1 MNPYLTE
8 AEQKREKIIQ
18 GITLGLL
25 LFNAVALTVSF
36 AQPLFVKESPGS
48 AFTPPLRDICY
59 QAFKSIIEKKA
70 DERLIKKEITDFLKK
85 DDKNYFEFLEDTQIK
100 FVNPMDK
107 KCLLITKDIKGLR
120 FFHLE
125 ILTDTSSPFL
135 FLVKNIEEK
144 TIKEAI

>member
-8 AEQKREKIIQ
+8 REQKAEKIIQ
-18 GITLGLL
+18 GITMILL
-25 LFNAVALTVSF
+25 LFNGVALTTTLTR
-36 AQPLFVKESPGS
+36 PLFLKESPGS
-48 AFTPPLRDICY
+48 AFTPPLKEICY
-59 QAFKSIIEKKA
+59 QAFQSIINKKA
-70 DERLIKKEITDFLKK
+70 DDRLIKKEITEFLKK
-85 DDKNYFEFLEDTQIK
+85 DDYNYFEFLEDTKIK
-100 FVNPMDK
+100 FVHPLDS
-107 KCLLITKDIKGLR
+107 KCLLITKDLKGLR